1 MQRAVECIVRG
12 QTLRGMEHVPEG
24 VADKLPAVILFHGFT
39 GTKLEPHRMFLK
51 ISRAL
56 ENLGIACFRFD
67 FSGSGESDGN
77 FEDMTLN
84 TELEEASAIL
94 DWVRQDARID
104 VNRIN
109 LLGLSMGGLVA
120 SLVAGDR
127 PQDIHRLA
135 LLAPAGNINELI
147 AHAMATYGVDERTDV
162 FDYAGN
168 LIGRGFPES
177 LQNIRVFERAKQFQ
191 GPVLLAHGTKDEAVP
206 YQVSLKY
213 QEVAYE
219 GRAVLHILEG
229 ADHTFNTTPWEQ
241 AVITH
246 IRDFFQGESNL
257 REESNLR

>member
-1 MQRAVECIVRG
+1 MQKAVECVVRG
-12 QTLRGMEHVPEG
+12 LTLRGMEHVPVSTE
-24 VADKLPAVILFHGFT
+24 AKLPAVILFHGFT
-39 GTKLEPHRMFLK
+39 GTKLEPHRIFLK

-56 ENLGIACFRFD
+56 ENLGVACFRFD

-94 DWVRQDARID
+94 DWVRQDSRID
-104 VNRIN
+104 PHRIS

-120 SLVAGDR
+120 SLLAGDR
-127 PQDIHRLA
+127 PQDVHRLA
-135 LLAPAGNINELI
+135 LLAPAGNMDQLI
-147 AHAMATYGVDERTDV
+147 AHAMNAYGVHERMDV

-177 LQNIRVFERAKQFQ
+177 LQDMRVFERAKQFQ
-191 GPVLLAHGTKDEAVP
+191 GPVLLIHGTKDEAVP

-213 QEVAYE
+213 QQDAYE
-219 GRAVLHILEG
+219 GRAVLQILEG

-241 AVITH
+241 TVIAH
-246 IRDFFQGESNL
+246 LEDFFQKESMI
-257 REESNLR
+257 R